1 MTDQSNVVMD
11 VAFSMSQL
19 EALIDVLPAGIAAHD
34 GEYLILVNQPMCEL
48 TGYSRQQLLAMKFW
62 EIFHPTIQE
71 MVRQRDLARVKGG
84 PAPSRYESSLLTA
97 QGEQRWTDLV
107 ATRLKLDG
115 RVIVLGS
122 YLDTTERK
130 RAEIQQKQARRVL
143 AQIIDG
149 NPVPTF
155 VIDKDHVITHWNKAC
170 EQILGF
176 KTEDMVGTANHRKIF
191 YGKERSAMADL
202 IVDGA
207 MEEAINQLYGTKR
220 LARSEL
226 ISGAYEAED
235 FFPHVGTAGSWL
247 SFCAAPIIDP
257 EGSLIGAVETLQNF
271 TERRIAE
278 YALIESK
285 AELEYL
291 VAARGEQLRE
301 ATREL
306 EADIARREQAEAELN
321 RQLAELSD
329 LHAELKQAQ
338 QQLIQS
344 EKLASIGQLAAGVA
358 HEINNPIG
366 FVQSNMG
373 SLERYFEQLL
383 ELIEGYREGEALLDS
398 KRETCSVSAAWLDR
412 IQAIRTNIE
421 LDYLKEDI
429 PALLK
434 ESRDGIVR
442 VKKIVADL
450 KDFSRIDAK
459 NEWEWA
465 DLRAGLDSTLNV
477 VNNEIKYRADVVKE
491 YGDLPEIKCL
501 PSQLNQVFMNLLM
514 NAAQATPVGTRGT
527 ITIRCG
533 REAEGVWVE
542 ITDRGAGIPSEN
554 LKLIF
559 DPFFTTKPVGKGTGL
574 GLSLSYGIVQ
584 KHGGRLDVTSEV
596 GVGTTFRISLPIEP
610 PEAAVTS
617 GNP

>member
-1 MTDQSNVVMD
+1 MTEQSNAIVD

-19 EALIDVLPAGIAAHD
+19 EALIDVMPAGIAAHD
-34 GEYLILVNQPMCEL
+34 GDYLVLVNQPMCEL

-71 MVRQRDLARVKGG
+71 MVRQRGQARVKGG
-84 PAPSRYESSLLTA
+84 PAPSRYEISLLTA

-107 ATRLKLDG
+107 ATRLNVDG

-130 RAEIQQKQARRVL
+130 RAETSQKQAQKVL
-143 AQIIDG
+143 SQIIDG

-155 VIDKDHVITHWNKAC
+155 VIDENHRITHWNKAC
-170 EQILGF
+170 EQILGL
-176 KTEDMVGTANHRKIF
+176 KAEDMLGTSKHRKVF
-191 YGKERSAMADL
+191 YRTERSTMADL
-202 IVDGA
+202 IVDGS
-207 MEEAINQLYGTKR
+207 MEQVISELYGNKR
-220 LARSEL
+220 LVRSQV
-226 ISGAYEAED
+226 IPGAYEAED
-235 FFPHVGTAGSWL
+235 FFPTVGTTGSWL
-247 SFCAAPIIDP
+247 YFVAAPLTND
-257 EGSLIGAVETLQNF
+257 EGKRIGAVETLQDF
-271 TERRIAE
+271 TERRVAE
-278 YALIESK
+278 YKLIEAM
-285 AELEYL
+285 AEVENL
-291 VAARGEQLRE
+291 AAIRGEQLRE

-306 EADIARREQAEAELN
+306 EEDIARREQAEAALT
-321 RQLAELSD
+321 RQLAELSA
-329 LHAELKQAQ
+329 LHGDLKQTQ
-338 QQLIQS
+338 QQLVQS

-383 ELIEGYREGEALLDS
+383 ELLDAYREGEAMLDVN
-398 KRETCSVSAAWLDR
+398 CGNGPVSAAWLER

-450 KDFSRIDAK
+450 KDFSRIDTK
-459 NEWEWA
+459 VEWEWA

-491 YGDLPEIKCL
+491 YGDLPQVKCL
-501 PSQLNQVFMNLLM
+501 PSQLNQVFMNLLV
-514 NAAQATPVGTRGT
+514 NAAQATPDGTRGT

-533 REAEGVWVE
+533 CEGAGVWVE
-542 ITDRGAGIPSEN
+542 IADTGAGIAPDN

-559 DPFFTTKPVGKGTGL
+559 DPFFTTKPIGKGTGL

-584 KHGGRLDVTSEV
+584 KHGGHFDVKSEV

-610 PEAAVTS
+610 PEAATTS